1 MSTRHHKRLVYLR
14 NMPSDIY
21 FMQPYTH
28 CIHNKKECL
37 ITRQSAVRRR
47 TWCWLVI
54 EVWPSHWPY
63 RMTQDVQ
70 LYSPDGVLYTGYN
83 ASIQLVYTHTAH
95 SSLGSQ
101 NLLAFIEATSRLNK
115 VTSLI
120 NHWICHGGGGWKNN
134 IWNLFWFIQK

>member
-1 MSTRHHKRLVYLR
+1 MRSEGELGADWLLKFGRHIDH
-14 NMPSDIY
+14 
-21 FMQPYTH
+21 
-28 CIHNKKECL
+28 
-37 ITRQSAVRRR
+37 
-47 TWCWLVI
+47 
-54 EVWPSHWPY
+54 

-120 NHWICHGGGGWKNN
+120 NH
-134 IWNLFWFIQK
+134 